1 MGQVA
6 SWTGATEMS
15 RRKRSVRVAVAAL
28 AAVALSLSG
37 LLAAGL
43 AAPNP
48 ASAAKPTL
56 APFTPG
62 RHVYDYGNLLSPK
75 AASIAEALAGKI
87 EASGGGRVVV
97 YTADLMALPDRAT
110 LASAWSVDGLLLTG
124 WEDIG
129 EGTLGATL
137 KAKLSADAA
146 KLMESTSSGPATVQS
161 WVTSTLARAEALLN
175 GTHVFD
181 GAGALDASGLATAEA
196 AATSL
201 ADRIGAP
208 VYIDIAIGDEGN
220 PATTAFFNAAD
231 LSGDLGKSLWIALAV
246 SDNLV
251 GGYIDADSD
260 LWDSYETSSPWNV
273 DTLNNEAA
281 PNGDVQAELLRAIDH
296 VRKPPDPAEAMASVG
311 GAVRDALTGFFGDRT
326 NQTDS
331 LLGALV
337 ALFALVVFAIARQLR
352 RREPGYADDD
362 SVLLPGPPVDMTP
375 AVAALVAAPLDTT
388 RAVTV
393 ALLDLAAHGHIAF
406 YQEATLMGPRGGIKV
421 VSASGASEY
430 AHIGH
435 ASAASRALGP
445 AEQFLLDG
453 LQAAAAGGANLS
465 PTDFAGLRPLFE
477 QTGEQL
483 ERIAGQ
489 RGWLRMQTRS
499 VSPLWVAAGAGL
511 LIAAV
516 GWALVRQPVAAACE
530 ALAGLIVLPRATRM
544 PLPLRTPD
552 GAITSAMVGAY
563 RRTLKR
569 ALAGGPGTLPP
580 WLANAEEAALW
591 GYAWGLEGE
600 VQAFVGRSV
609 GMAMHGP
616 DVAGI
621 DAATFDA
628 AGLRSFTMMLGGL
641 SGTGPARP
649 VGLDTDAIASTLNG
663 LGRPMTGPA
672 AAETRP
678 SGGQGDPGN

>member
-231 LSGDLGKSLWIALAV
+231 LSGDLGKSLWIALA
-246 SDNLV
+246 
-251 GGYIDADSD
+251 
-260 LWDSYETSSPWNV
+260 
-273 DTLNNEAA
+273 
-281 PNGDVQAELLRAIDH
+281 
-296 VRKPPDPAEAMASVG
+296 
-311 GAVRDALTGFFGDRT
+311 
-326 NQTDS
+326 
-331 LLGALV
+331 
-337 ALFALVVFAIARQLR
+337 
-352 RREPGYADDD
+352 
-362 SVLLPGPPVDMTP
+362 
-375 AVAALVAAPLDTT
+375 
-388 RAVTV
+388 
-393 ALLDLAAHGHIAF
+393 
-406 YQEATLMGPRGGIKV
+406 
-421 VSASGASEY
+421 
-430 AHIGH
+430 
-435 ASAASRALGP
+435 
-445 AEQFLLDG
+445 
-453 LQAAAAGGANLS
+453 
-465 PTDFAGLRPLFE
+465 
-477 QTGEQL
+477 
-483 ERIAGQ
+483 
-489 RGWLRMQTRS
+489 
-499 VSPLWVAAGAGL
+499 
-511 LIAAV
+511 
-516 GWALVRQPVAAACE
+516 
-530 ALAGLIVLPRATRM
+530 
-544 PLPLRTPD
+544 
-552 GAITSAMVGAY
+552 
-563 RRTLKR
+563 
-569 ALAGGPGTLPP
+569 
-580 WLANAEEAALW
+580 
-591 GYAWGLEGE
+591 
-600 VQAFVGRSV
+600 
-609 GMAMHGP
+609 
-616 DVAGI
+616 
-621 DAATFDA
+621 
-628 AGLRSFTMMLGGL
+628 
-641 SGTGPARP
+641 
-649 VGLDTDAIASTLNG
+649 
-663 LGRPMTGPA
+663 
-672 AAETRP
+672 
-678 SGGQGDPGN
+678 